1 MYTKTNRF
9 GIAGAAAFI
18 AIAILLATNLSSYP
32 MLPLP
37 IQAMEITT
45 TIIITITTTTI
56 TTKTTMMTITMM
68 TTTTDNTKGKLVIWV
83 HGSLP
88 ERNLNV

>member
-1 MYTKTNRF
+1 VQQP
-9 GIAGAAAFI
+9 
-18 AIAILLATNLSSYP
+18 LLQLQSFWQQIHSSYL

-45 TIIITITTTTI
+45 TITTTTIIITTITTTTI